1 MYQAPPIIAS
11 VMSMLWMAV
20 YLGSAR
26 IELISDGWV
35 LSAME
40 VTESL

>member
-1 MYQAPPIIAS
+1 MYRAPPIIAS

-20 YLGSAR
+20 YLGSV
-26 IELISDGWV
+26 ISDGWV
-35 LSAME
+35 LSAIE